1 MYVFIIFIFF
11 ELKNDNN
18 VWLSSYIV
26 YDEDEIDLKVKLW
39 GNLAEED
46 EYKENQIICFKRMR
60 ISGTGVKIL

>member
-1 MYVFIIFIFF
+1 MNLDKIKNINYFKEKMYVFIIFIFF

-46 EYKENQIICFKRMR
+46 EYKEN
-60 ISGTGVKIL
+60 

>member
-1 MYVFIIFIFF
+1 MYIFIIFIFF

-46 EYKENQIICFKRMR
+46 EYKEN
-60 ISGTGVKIL
+60 